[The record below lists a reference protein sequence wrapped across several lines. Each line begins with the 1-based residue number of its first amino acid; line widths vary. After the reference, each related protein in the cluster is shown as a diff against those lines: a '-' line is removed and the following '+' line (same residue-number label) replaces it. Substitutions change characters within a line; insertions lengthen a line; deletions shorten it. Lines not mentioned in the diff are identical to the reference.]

1 MMKRA
6 EAEAMVAVKKAAAE
20 ADGLVKAERQ
30 NEDIRSRAGNNKVTL
45 I

>member
-6 EAEAMVAVKKAAAE
+6 EAEAMVAEKAAAE

-30 NEDIRSRAGNNKVTL
+30 MKIYDPELGNNKVTL